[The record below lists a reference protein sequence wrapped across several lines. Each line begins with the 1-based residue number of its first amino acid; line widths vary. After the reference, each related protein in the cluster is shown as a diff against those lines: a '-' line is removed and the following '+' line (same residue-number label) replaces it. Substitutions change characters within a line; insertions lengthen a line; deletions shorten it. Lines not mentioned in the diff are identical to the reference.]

1 MNFEKDWRGIVP
13 SLIWF
18 WLMFVPPILRAL
30 DIATTSYSVDMDAGI
45 LEYKH
50 GFLNRRQDN
59 IDLYRIKNISANE
72 NLLTGGKITITNQD
86 SSITILPYI
95 LHTNR
100 MSVQLRN
107 IANKKRQDQSVR
119 PLEFM

>member
-13 SLIWF
+13 SLICF

-50 GFLNRRQDN
+50 GLLNRRQDN

-95 LHTNR
+95 LHANR

-107 IANKKRQDQSVR
+107 IAHKKRQDQSVR